1 MLRGLRA
8 HDGKAE
14 TTYADFRNEVLGTCG
29 YEPSLDHVAEGVVEA
44 AATGLSRGVSAAL
57 ADPIVQALMAA
68 DRVDPKGVEEL
79 LRRITAQLASQPDRW
94 RFS

>member
-1 MLRGLRA
+1 M
-8 HDGKAE
+8 D
-14 TTYADFRNEVLGTCG
+14 V
-29 YEPSLDHVAEGVVEA
+29 EPSLDHVAERVVEA
-44 AATGLSRGVSAAL
+44 AVTGLSRGVSEAL

-79 LRRITAQLASQPDRW
+79 LRRITAQLASEPDRW

>member
-1 MLRGLRA
+1 M
-8 HDGKAE
+8 
-14 TTYADFRNEVLGTCG
+14 DFRNSEPGICG
-29 YEPSLDHVAEGVVEA
+29 CEPSLDHAAEGIVEA
-44 AATGLSRGVSAAL
+44 AATGLSRGVSAVL

-79 LRRITAQLASQPDRW
+79 LRRMTAQLASQPDRW

>member
-1 MLRGLRA
+1 
-8 HDGKAE
+8 
-14 TTYADFRNEVLGTCG
+14 
-29 YEPSLDHVAEGVVEA
+29 VAEGVVEA
-44 AATGLSRGVSAAL
+44 AATGLSRRVSAAL

-79 LRRITAQLASQPDRW
+79 LRRVTAQLASRPDRW

>member
-1 MLRGLRA
+1 M
-8 HDGKAE
+8 
-14 TTYADFRNEVLGTCG
+14 DFRNCEPGICG
-29 YEPSLDHVAEGVVEA
+29 CEPSLDHVAEGIVEA
-44 AATGLSRGVSAAL
+44 AATGLSRGVSEAL

-79 LRRITAQLASQPDRW
+79 LRRITAQLASEPGRW

>member
-1 MLRGLRA
+1 MDVQNSEPGI
-8 HDGKAE
+8 
-14 TTYADFRNEVLGTCG
+14 CG
-29 YEPSLDHVAEGVVEA
+29 CEPCLDHVAEGVVET
-44 AATGLSRGVSAAL
+44 AATGLSRGVSEAL

-79 LRRITAQLASQPDRW
+79 LRRMTVQLASQPDRW

>member
-1 MLRGLRA
+1 MDVQNSERGI
-8 HDGKAE
+8 
-14 TTYADFRNEVLGTCG
+14 CG
-29 YEPSLDHVAEGVVEA
+29 CEISLDRVAEGVVEA
-44 AATGLSRGVSAAL
+44 AATGLSRGVSEAL

-79 LRRITAQLASQPDRW
+79 LRRITAQLASEPDRW

>member
-1 MLRGLRA
+1 
-8 HDGKAE
+8 
-14 TTYADFRNEVLGTCG
+14 
-29 YEPSLDHVAEGVVEA
+29 
-44 AATGLSRGVSAAL
+44 VSAAL

-68 DRVDPKGVEEL
+68 DRVDPQGVEELLRRITAQLASRDRVDPQGVEEL

>member
-1 MLRGLRA
+1 M
-8 HDGKAE
+8 
-14 TTYADFRNEVLGTCG
+14 DFQNS
-29 YEPSLDHVAEGVVEA
+29 EPGIGGCEASLDYPAEWVAES
-44 AATGLSRGVSAAL
+44 GLAGLPRGVSDAL

>member
-1 MLRGLRA
+1 MDSQISELGI
-8 HDGKAE
+8 DGGEA
-14 TTYADFRNEVLGTCG
+14 
-29 YEPSLDHVAEGVVEA
+29 SLDSAAERVAEA
-44 AATGLSRGVSAAL
+44 AATGLSRGVSEAL

-79 LRRITAQLASQPDRW
+79 LRRIAAQLASSAGGR

>member
-1 MLRGLRA
+1 M
-8 HDGKAE
+8 
-14 TTYADFRNEVLGTCG
+14 DFRNCEPGICG
-29 YEPSLDHVAEGVVEA
+29 SEPSLDRVAEGVVEA
-44 AATGLSRGVSAAL
+44 AATGLSRGVSEAL

>member
-1 MLRGLRA
+1 M
-8 HDGKAE
+8 
-14 TTYADFRNEVLGTCG
+14 DFQNSEPGICG
-29 YEPSLDHVAEGVVEA
+29 CEPSLDPAAEGVVKA
-44 AATGLSRGVSAAL
+44 AATRLSRGVSEAL

-79 LRRITAQLASQPDRW
+79 LRRMTAQLASQPDRW

>member
-1 MLRGLRA
+1 MDVQNSEPGA
-8 HDGKAE
+8 
-14 TTYADFRNEVLGTCG
+14 CSC
-29 YEPSLDHVAEGVVEA
+29 EPSLDHVAEGVAEA
-44 AATGLSRGVSAAL
+44 VATELSHGVSEAL

-79 LRRITAQLASQPDRW
+79 LRRITAQLASQLDRW

>member
-1 MLRGLRA
+1 MDFQKTEPGS
-8 HDGKAE
+8 DDSE
-14 TTYADFRNEVLGTCG
+14 TSIDY
-29 YEPSLDHVAEGVVEA
+29 EA
-44 AATGLSRGVSAAL
+44 AAVGRSVAAGLPRGVFEAL

-79 LRRITAQLASQPDRW
+79 LRRITAQLASEPGRW

>member
-1 MLRGLRA
+1 MDVHNSEPGI
-8 HDGKAE
+8 
-14 TTYADFRNEVLGTCG
+14 CG
-29 YEPSLDHVAEGVVEA
+29 FEPSLDHVAERVVEA
-44 AATGLSRGVSAAL
+44 AATGLSRGVSEAL

-79 LRRITAQLASQPDRW
+79 LRRITAQLASEPDRW